1 MKRKDYRKIVDKL
14 IEKSFPKLKRKKIFV
29 FKFFYLCRNAVAMVA
44 DFYIFKSI
52 WVNDKKMSKFSK
64 QGIKAVLAHE
74 LAHLDIIANK
84 NLFGKIE
91 FGINLLFTKNGERN
105 FERVVDILVVKKGY
119 GKGLLSVI
127 LKIEK
132 MSSKEKNLKR
142 KSRGYL
148 NSEEIK
154 SYIEKYK
161 K

>member
-14 IEKSFPKLKRKKIFV
+14 IEKSFPKLKTRIIFLSKRKIFRIDC
-29 FKFFYLCRNAVAMVA
+29 FAITFYFIL
-44 DFYIFKSI
+44 FSWIF
-52 WVNDKKMSKFSK
+52 VNPKTDKFSVN
-64 QGIKAVLAHE
+64 QSKAVLAHE